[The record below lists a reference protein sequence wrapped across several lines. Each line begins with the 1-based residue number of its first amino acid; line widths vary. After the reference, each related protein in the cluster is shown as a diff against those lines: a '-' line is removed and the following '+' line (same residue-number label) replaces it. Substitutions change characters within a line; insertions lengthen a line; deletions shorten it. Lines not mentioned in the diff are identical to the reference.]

1 MKEKHTTLRPHLL
14 SGTQWDK
21 KRVTYYV
28 TIDTALRCYIAGKYK
43 QYLSPACLPCGD
55 RCHDNGL
62 YDVTTLSISDQTKEF
77 KTRTFFSIY
86 LPNFCSCKIENRT
99 KNRLR
104 IIQVFF
110 LAKSDMVTFVVKKK
124 AANYKMLISRTPPT
138 VLILKFLV

>member
-1 MKEKHTTLRPHLL
+1 MAT
-14 SGTQWDK
+14 G
-21 KRVTYYV
+21 V
-28 TIDTALRCYIAGKYK
+28 
-43 QYLSPACLPCGD
+43 
-55 RCHDNGL
+55 HDNGL

-110 LAKSDMVTFVVKKK
+110 LAKCDMVTLVVKKK

-138 VLILKFLV
+138 VLILKFLVKRMKLIVSACDALLKIHYI